1 MKYRLAKTSDASK
14 IADIHYSIRSLYP
27 VGIFSKLDKTFLQ
40 QYYKILLNDPNSVII
55 CAEDNGIIHGFCS
68 ASLDVEAQMVNLRK
82 HKWILAL
89 ASFWTIIRN
98 PLLLKDLF
106 DRYLQSENINKIK
119 IISSKGARSEYWAWS
134 PSSIDSVSSVE
145 MYNTKLNILKALGV
159 KELYGEVDL
168 INKRILRFQLA
179 NGSEIIEVISLPD
192 GRERALLR
200 TPLLDW
206 KKV

>member
-14 IADIHYSIRSLYP
+14 IADIHYSIRASYS
-27 VGIFSKLDKTFLQ
+27 VGIFSKLGKRFLRR
-40 QYYKILLNDPNSVII
+40 YYKILLNDPNSVVV
-55 CAEDNGIIHGFCS
+55 CAEENGVIHGFCS
-68 ASLDVEAQMVNLRK
+68 ASLDVEAQMINLRN

-89 ASFWTIIRN
+89 ASFWSVIRN
-98 PLLLKDLF
+98 PLLFKDLV
-106 DRYLQSENINKIK
+106 DRYLQGNIK

-134 PSSIDSVSSVE
+134 PSNLDSFSSVE
-145 MYNTKLNILKALGV
+145 MYNAKLNILKALGV

-179 NGSEIIEVISLPD
+179 NGSEIIEKLILPD

-200 TPLLDW
+200 TPLVDW
-206 KKV
+206 KTI